1 MATDIGDT
9 NEMSTEETEVPKRSK
24 RNIVLPIVGVLVLI
38 GLFFG
43 GKYWLYLRA
52 HESTD
57 DAQVAGDI
65 VPVLAR
71 VGGYVRTVDVK
82 ENDTVQAGQV
92 LVVLDATDLQA
103 KVTQAEAD
111 LSAARAAA
119 GGQASAQVSGASSQ
133 AQAYGAQLQAARANL
148 EKARSDLARM
158 KELAGKQIVSKQ
170 QLDAAQAAYE
180 TAQATVTSFQQQ
192 QAAAT
197 AGTQGARAG
206 ADVAQA
212 RLQAAQAMLDAA
224 KLQLSYATITA
235 PAGGVVAKKSVNVGQ
250 LVQPGQ
256 SLFTVVS
263 DTSVWVTAN
272 FKETQLRDIRPG
284 QLVEVDVD
292 AYPGCPAKGV
302 VESIGAATG
311 SQFALL
317 PADNASGNFT
327 KVVQRIPVRIGVK
340 TACGADRPLRPGMSV
355 TAHVDT
361 K

>member
-1 MATDIGDT
+1 
-9 NEMSTEETEVPKRSK
+9 
-24 RNIVLPIVGVLVLI
+24 
-38 GLFFG
+38 
-43 GKYWLYLRA
+43 
-52 HESTD
+52 
-57 DAQVAGDI
+57 
-65 VPVLAR
+65 
-71 VGGYVRTVDVK
+71 
-82 ENDTVQAGQV
+82 
-92 LVVLDATDLQA
+92 
-103 KVTQAEAD
+103 
-111 LSAARAAA
+111 
-119 GGQASAQVSGASSQ
+119 
-133 AQAYGAQLQAARANL
+133 
-148 EKARSDLARM
+148 
-158 KELAGKQIVSKQ
+158 
-170 QLDAAQAAYE
+170 
-180 TAQATVTSFQQQ
+180 
-192 QAAAT
+192 
-197 AGTQGARAG
+197 
-206 ADVAQA
+206 
-212 RLQAAQAMLDAA
+212 MLDAA

-284 QLVEVDVD
+284 QVVEVDVD